1 MGAGVL
7 PVAIHQGELYFLFG
21 EEADEHKWIDFG
33 GGGKPGESILQN
45 AIREGCEELNGF
57 FGSANEF
64 KQLIKTNLIMKLN
77 LETYTTFLVQ
87 VPYDPNLPFY
97 FNNHHKFIKTH
108 LPHLISKN
116 GLFEKR
122 QIKWM
127 TLAEMQ
133 EKRLQFRHYYRPML
147 DQLNQYAGLLS
158 KRVAPFQTQR
168 ALPFQTQR
176 ASPFKP
182 A

>member
-7 PVAIHQGELYFLFG
+7 PVALVQGKLYFLFG
-21 EEADEHKWIDFG
+21 EEFDEHKWIDFG
-33 GGGKPGESILQN
+33 GGSKPGESLLQN
-45 AIREGCEELNGF
+45 AVREGCEELNGF

-64 KQLIKTNLIMKLN
+64 KQLIKTHLLMKLA

-108 LPHLISKN
+108 LPHLVGKN

-127 TLAEMQ
+127 TLAEIEQ
-133 EKRLQFRHYYRPML
+133 KRLQFRHYYRPML
-147 DQLNQYAGLLS
+147 DQLAAQ
-158 KRVAPFQTQR
+158 APDIVR
-168 ALPFQTQR
+168 AMH
-176 ASPFKP
+176 
-182 A
+182 

>member
-7 PVAIHQGELYFLFG
+7 PVALVQGKLYFLFG
-21 EEADEHKWIDFG
+21 EAFDENKWIDFG
-33 GGGKPGESILQN
+33 GGSKPGESLLQN
-45 AIREGCEELNGF
+45 AVREGCEELNGF

-64 KQLIKTNLIMKLN
+64 KQLIKTHLLMKLA

-108 LPHLISKN
+108 LPHLVGKN

-127 TLAEMQ
+127 TLAEIEQ
-133 EKRLQFRHYYRPML
+133 KRLQFRHYYRPML
-147 DQLNQYAGLLS
+147 DQLAAQ
-158 KRVAPFQTQR
+158 APDIVR
-168 ALPFQTQR
+168 AMH
-176 ASPFKP
+176 
-182 A
+182 

>member
-7 PVAIHQGELYFLFG
+7 PVALAQGQLYFLFG
-21 EEADEHKWIDFG
+21 EEFDEHKWIDFG
-33 GGGKPGESILQN
+33 GGSQPGESLLQN
-45 AIREGCEELNGF
+45 AVREGCEELNGF

-64 KQLIKTNLIMKLN
+64 KQLIKTHLLMKLA

-108 LPHLISKN
+108 LPHLVGKN

-127 TLAEMQ
+127 TLAEIEQ
-133 EKRLQFRHYYRPML
+133 KRLQFRHYYRPML
-147 DQLNQYAGLLS
+147 DQLAAQ
-158 KRVAPFQTQR
+158 APDIVR
-168 ALPFQTQR
+168 AMH
-176 ASPFKP
+176 
-182 A
+182 

>member
-7 PVAIHQGELYFLFG
+7 PVAIHQGMLYFLFG

-33 GGGKPGESILQN
+33 GGAKPGESVLQN

-64 KQLIKTNLIMKLN
+64 KQLIKTNLLLKLN
-77 LETYTTFLVQ
+77 LETYTSFLVE
-87 VPYDPNLPFY
+87 VVYDPNLPFY

-108 LPHLISKN
+108 LPQFICKN

-127 TLAEMQ
+127 TLKELQ
-133 EKRLQFRHYYRPML
+133 EKRMQFRHYYRPML
-147 DQLNQYAGLLS
+147 DQLAEHEGFLLN
-158 KRVAPFQTQR
+158 
-168 ALPFQTQR
+168 ALL
-176 ASPFKP
+176 
-182 A
+182 

>member
-7 PVAIHQGELYFLFG
+7 PVALVQGQLYFLFG
-21 EEADEHKWIDFG
+21 EEFDEHKWIDFG
-33 GGGKPGESILQN
+33 GGANPGESLLQN
-45 AIREGCEELNGF
+45 AVREGCEELNGF

-64 KQLIKTNLIMKLN
+64 KQLIKTHLLMKLA

-108 LPHLISKN
+108 LPHLVGKN

-127 TLAEMQ
+127 TLADIE

-147 DQLNQYAGLLS
+147 DQLAAQ
-158 KRVAPFQTQR
+158 APAIIR
-168 ALPFQTQR
+168 AMH
-176 ASPFKP
+176 
-182 A
+182 